1 MIAHFV
7 DSIGKNEKVKNHVCY
22 NEQGAAFDAV
32 GYAKTTR
39 GISCAYSTSGPGA
52 TNLITGIADAYGI
65 NSYQVNN
72 IDSFEK
78 LLKDYDKSK
87 PTLIE
92 INLPVGTKAYP
103 KTVFGSEMYN
113 QFPYIPK
120 DLFEEILKL

>member
-1 MIAHFV
+1 MFV
-7 DSIGKNEKVKNHVCY
+7 TTKKVLPLI
-22 NEQGAAFDAV
+22 V
-32 GYAKTTR
+32 GYAKTTG
-39 GISCAYSTSGPGA
+39 GISCVYSTSGPGA

-92 INLPVGTKAYP
+92 INLPVGTII
-103 KTVFGSEMYN
+103 
-113 QFPYIPK
+113 QR
-120 DLFEEILKL
+120 LFW

>member
-1 MIAHFV
+1 MKNEPIRIAHI
-7 DSIGKNEKVKNHVCY
+7 IGK
-22 NEQGAAFDAV
+22 GACSEG
-32 GYAKTTR
+32 GYSAPNFAK
-39 GISCAYSTSGPGA
+39 
-52 TNLITGIADAYGI
+52 IADAYGI
-65 NSYQVNN
+65 NSYQVDN